1 MAQNDQHTTTTIAK
15 AAAAVIA
22 TTASMAGLVLLPAQ
36 AHAQQQPAPVRDVA
50 VVSEVDGP
58 QAERLGALV
67 TEGIRKSS
75 SMRYQS
81 AAAKAQL
88 TVRIATMSAQDAGSI
103 VYSAT
108 WVASR
113 KDTLIDRQLAT
124 CDVERIAA
132 CAEAVVAKTDA
143 VRVAL
148 AGKK

>member
-22 TTASMAGLVLLPAQ
+22 TTAAMAGLVLLPAQ
-36 AHAQQQPAPVRDVA
+36 AHAQQPGPVRDVA
-50 VVSEVDGP
+50 VVAEVDGP

-75 SMRYQS
+75 SMRYQN

-124 CDVERIAA
+124 CDVDRIAA